1 MSIFRAGNIDLPRDR
16 YPQKVYTQPVAP
28 TLQEIDELQPR
39 DLVVFSNNR
48 SDATHV
54 GIYIGNYQFIHFS
67 TRGAYRGVKISTLKD
82 GDNYDKYL
90 QAIYFRGGRVPKR
103 TN

>member
-1 MSIFRAGNIDLPRDR
+1 MDLPRNADQ
-16 YPQKVYTQPVAP
+16 QKLYTQSLAP
-28 TLQEIDELQPR
+28 TLQEIDELQPG
-39 DLVVFSNNR
+39 DLVFFSNNR
-48 SDATHV
+48 SDATHA
-54 GIYIGNYQFIHFS
+54 GIYIGNYEFIHFS